1 MNSKLIDYCFRA
13 LITGAVRDVLRDISQ
28 VNERLP
34 SQDLRKREGPL
45 RGTWTT
51 FLYPVDVAWIA
62 MCRDKMEQ
70 LAIVGIDMSVVGLTQ
85 AHGAFDHRVKDRR
98 KVTREFVEVLNISAV
113 AVCWSS
119 DSVSSDVRA
128 CTSSKSRAFSMAMTP
143 GRRMS

>member
-1 MNSKLIDYCFRA
+1 MNSKLTDYCFRA
-13 LITGAVRDVLRDISQ
+13 FIADAVRDVLRDISQ

-34 SQDLRKREGPL
+34 SQDSRKREGPL
-45 RGTWTT
+45 RGTRTT

-98 KVTREFVEVLNISAV
+98 KVTRGFVDGLQY
-113 AVCWSS
+113 
-119 DSVSSDVRA
+119 
-128 CTSSKSRAFSMAMTP
+128 F
-143 GRRMS
+143 GRRRLLIERFRQLRRARLHFIE